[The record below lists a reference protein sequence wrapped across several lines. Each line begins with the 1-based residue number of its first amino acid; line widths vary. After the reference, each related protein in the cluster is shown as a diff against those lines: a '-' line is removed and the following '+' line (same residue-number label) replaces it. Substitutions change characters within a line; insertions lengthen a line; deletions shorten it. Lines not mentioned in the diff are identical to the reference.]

1 MFWLL
6 FVLCALGIF
15 ILIAI
20 VKWVLR
26 KIFNIEK
33 EKKKLFS
40 YNHINALHKKVD
52 WGIRISS
59 SIILIL
65 LVFYSIELQE
75 FPAILSL
82 NVLVVFTIIDFAT
95 KAFFEW
101 KYSDNPK
108 HSILTISE
116 MIIWVITIIIVI
128 QIISHH
134 LN

>member
-6 FVLCALGIF
+6 FVLCAVGIF

-75 FPAILSL
+75 FPAIPSL

-116 MIIWVITIIIVI
+116 MIIWITAIIIVI
-128 QIISHH
+128 QIVIHY
-134 LN
+134 LD

>member
-75 FPAILSL
+75 FPTILSL
-82 NVLVVFTIIDFAT
+82 NILVVFTIIDFAT